1 MTLLGCWDYMRFAIK
16 GTRIEFGFWFAFVVC
31 FLLTCSDN
39 TVIQLTVLF
48 SLLHE
53 CGHLLSDCLFG
64 VRPHAIR
71 FGLFGMTIVR
81 AADLHLSYRQEICTA
96 LAGPAV
102 NLFFCL
108 LFLGM
113 YCVKNSIF
121 FLQCGIVN
129 LYIFTFNAMPVFS
142 LDGGRALEAF
152 LQSHLQN
159 ENRILT
165 IQKVVSLV
173 YISVVM
179 CFGFLILFSSK
190 QNFTLLLLSIYL
202 IFTLFQKCGT

>member
-1 MTLLGCWDYMRFAIK
+1 MRFAVK
-16 GTRIEFGFWFAFVVC
+16 GTQIELGFWFAFVVC

-53 CGHLLSDCLFG
+53 CGHLLSDCCFG
-64 VRPHAIR
+64 VHPQTIR

-81 AADLHLSYRQEICTA
+81 AADLRLSYRQEICTA

-108 LFLGM
+108 LFLSAYGI
-113 YCVKNSIF
+113 KNNML

-129 LYIFTFNAMPVFS
+129 LYIFAFNAMPVFS

-152 LQSHLQN
+152 LQSRLQN

-165 IQKVVSLV
+165 IQKIVSLLC
-173 YISVVM
+173 ISVVM

-190 QNFTLLLLSIYL
+190 RNFTLLLLSIYL
-202 IFTLFQKCGT
+202 IVTLFQKCGT

>member
-1 MTLLGCWDYMRFAIK
+1 MRFAIK
-16 GTRIEFGFWFAFVVC
+16 NTQIELGFWFAFVVC

-64 VRPHAIR
+64 VRPQVIR
-71 FGLFGMTIVR
+71 FGMFGMTIVR
-81 AADLHLSYRQEICTA
+81 AADLRLSYRQEICTA

-108 LFLGM
+108 LFLSAYGI
-113 YCVKNSIF
+113 KNNLL

-152 LQSHLQN
+152 LQSRLQN
-159 ENRILT
+159 ENQIIV
-165 IQKVVSLV
+165 IQKIVSLV
-173 YISVVM
+173 CISVVM
-179 CFGFLILFSSK
+179 CLGFIILFSSK
-190 QNFTLLLLSIYL
+190 RNFTLLLISIYL
-202 IFTLFQKCGT
+202 IVTLFQKCGT

>member
-1 MTLLGCWDYMRFAIK
+1 MRFAIK
-16 GTRIEFGFWFAFVVC
+16 GIQIEFGFWFAFVIC

-53 CGHLLSDCLFG
+53 CGHLLSDCCFG
-64 VRPHAIR
+64 VRPQEIR

-81 AADLHLSYRQEICTA
+81 AADLRLSYRQEICTA
-96 LAGPAV
+96 LAGPMV

-113 YCVKNSIF
+113 YSVKSSMP

-129 LYIFTFNAMPVFS
+129 LYIFAFNAMPVFS

-152 LQSHLQN
+152 LHFHMQN
-159 ENRILT
+159 EHRILT
-165 IQKVVSLV
+165 VQKIVSLIC
-173 YISVVM
+173 ISVVM

-190 QNFTLLLLSIYL
+190 RNFTLLLLSFYL
-202 IFTLFQKCGT
+202 MVALFRKCGT

>member
-1 MTLLGCWDYMRFAIK
+1 MTLRGCWDCMRFAIK
-16 GTRIEFGFWFAFVVC
+16 NTQIELSFWFAFVVC

-53 CGHLLSDCLFG
+53 CGHLLSDCRFG
-64 VRPHAIR
+64 VRPQTIR

-81 AADLHLSYRQEICTA
+81 AADLRLSYRQEICTA
-96 LAGPAV
+96 LAGPSV

-108 LFLGM
+108 LFLGL
-113 YCVKNSIF
+113 YCKKNDML
-121 FLQCGIVN
+121 FLQCGVVN
-129 LYIFTFNAMPVFS
+129 LYIFAFNAMPVFS

-152 LQSHLQN
+152 LQSRLQN

-165 IQKVVSLV
+165 VQKAVSLLC
-173 YISVVM
+173 ISVVM
-179 CFGFLILFSSK
+179 CFGFIILFSSK
-190 QNFTLLLLSIYL
+190 RNFTLLLLSVYL